1 MWDTVNARHKDIDG
15 TIQQID
21 YISQMQNEEVYDE
34 MLTIVK
40 GIALKKDLLDQLQI
54 AISEEDFGKYL
65 RLYSFPARIRRAINV
80 KFLELQEE
88 QKRIGLRIKD

>member
-40 GIALKKDLLDQLQI
+40 GIALKKDLLD
-54 AISEEDFGKYL
+54 L
-65 RLYSFPARIRRAINV
+65 RLYSFPAKIRRAINV
-80 KFLELQEE
+80 VKFLEPQEE